1 MLLMEEHAG
10 SSPSAQ
16 AVRIGPDRV
25 TRTRLGFQAEGTARG
40 PEKRAVGTETGKLN
54 SRFSAE

>member
-1 MLLMEEHAG
+1 MEEHAG